1 MHNQKRMFVV
11 VMAAIVVLGCA
22 VAVAGTDPMQGVA
35 LKQTINLT
43 MPTVVGGT
51 LLPQGEYKVN
61 HEMQGTEHIMIFT
74 KVGGK
79 AEAKAKCNLVP
90 LNAKAKTTEH
100 YCTIVC
106 SIKYGSVSVRKYFVH
121 TGKLGNTFLEYMN
134 TNKRN
139 RKSHHFYDL
148 DEKDGGNIFLQSN
161 PLLTNNYFLSKLI
174 VIRFY
179 QHIIHS

>member
-1 MHNQKRMFVV
+1 
-11 VMAAIVVLGCA
+11 MAAIVVVGCA

-43 MPTVVGGT
+43 TPTVVGGT

-90 LNAKAKTTEH
+90 LNAKAKTTEFRYSENAKNERVLAEMQFQGDTSKH
-100 YCTIVC
+100 I
-106 SIKYGSVSVRKYFVH
+106 
-121 TGKLGNTFLEYMN
+121 LE
-134 TNKRN
+134 
-139 RKSHHFYDL
+139 
-148 DEKDGGNIFLQSN
+148 
-161 PLLTNNYFLSKLI
+161 P
-174 VIRFY
+174 
-179 QHIIHS
+179 

>member
-1 MHNQKRMFVV
+1 
-11 VMAAIVVLGCA
+11 MAAIVVLGCA
-22 VAVAGTDPMQGVA
+22 VAVAGTDAMQCVA

-90 LNAKAKTTEH
+90 LNAKAKTTEFRYSENAKNERVLTEMQFQGDTSKH
-100 YCTIVC
+100 M
-106 SIKYGSVSVRKYFVH
+106 
-121 TGKLGNTFLEYMN
+121 LE
-134 TNKRN
+134 
-139 RKSHHFYDL
+139 
-148 DEKDGGNIFLQSN
+148 
-161 PLLTNNYFLSKLI
+161 P
-174 VIRFY
+174 
-179 QHIIHS
+179 

>member
-61 HEMQGTEHIMIFT
+61 HEMQGTEHVMIFT

-90 LNAKAKTTEH
+90 LNAKAKTTEFRYSENAKNERVLTEMQFQGDTSKH
-100 YCTIVC
+100 M
-106 SIKYGSVSVRKYFVH
+106 
-121 TGKLGNTFLEYMN
+121 LE
-134 TNKRN
+134 
-139 RKSHHFYDL
+139 
-148 DEKDGGNIFLQSN
+148 
-161 PLLTNNYFLSKLI
+161 P
-174 VIRFY
+174 
-179 QHIIHS
+179 